1 MIFAANFKTNHTRS
15 STSEYLKA
23 LALTASSL
31 KSGDSIYVFPT
42 STSFGSYSFEGINIG
57 AQNAYPIENGSC
69 TGELGTE
76 QLDEFDI
83 KTILIGHSER
93 RHVLKESNELIKQK
107 FDFFK
112 SKNYEIFFC
121 IGEPLEVMKQGSEAV
136 MEYNLKQLEGIDLSY
151 SKLVVAYE
159 PVWAIGTGVSAKVE
173 DIDRIHTELKKHIG
187 SPLLYGG
194 SVKPANSK
202 EILSLGSVDGALIG
216 TASWD
221 VDSFRAIIESI

>member
-15 STSEYLKA
+15 STAEYLKA
-23 LALTASSL
+23 LAPTALNL
-31 KSGDSIYVFPT
+31 KNKDSIYVFPT
-42 STSFGSYSFEGINIG
+42 ATSFGNYSYNGITIG
-57 AQNAYPIENGSC
+57 AQNAYPIESGSC
-69 TGELGTE
+69 TGEIGSE

-93 RHVLKESNELIKQK
+93 RHVIKESSELIKEK

-121 IGEPLEVMKQGSEAV
+121 IGEPLEVMKQGREAV
-136 MEYNLKQLEGIDLSY
+136 MEYNLKQLEGIDLEY
-151 SKLVVAYE
+151 SKLVMAYE

-173 DIDRIHTELKKHIG
+173 DIDNIHGELKKHIS

-194 SVKPANSK
+194 SVKPANAK
-202 EILSLGSVDGALIG
+202 EILSLDSVDGALIG

-221 VDSFRAIIESI
+221 VDSFRAIIASI